1 MWWLLELGVIRALI
15 GNETMSVRCA
25 FVVGMRDID
34 GTSVG
39 SPVGRNEG
47 SAVGSMVGS
56 REG

>member
-1 MWWLLELGVIRALI
+1 MIRALI

-25 FVVGMRDID
+25 SVVGMSDID

-47 SAVGSMVGS
+47 SAVGFMVGS